1 MSRRYF
7 EVIDS
12 DYSPSDAR
20 YAGLEE
26 YRQQPQTILDYISRK
41 QQKFKPASNASKD
54 ASDLFQTF
62 LNLQS
67 NPERLFSAT
76 AKMPSEPFSMAQY
89 TAMGV

>member
-1 MSRRYF
+1 MARF
-7 EVIDS
+7 AEVVDS
-12 DYSPSDAR
+12 DSYLPGDAR
-20 YAGLEE
+20 FAGLEE
-26 YRQQPQTILDYISRK
+26 YRQEPQAILDYISRK
-41 QQKFKPASNASKD
+41 QRKFKPASNASKD

-67 NPERLFSAT
+67 NPERLFSST